1 MGEGIK
7 RPVISKDILPFT
19 RMDSAL
25 VQARK
30 SNSQAAVLS
39 ALISFDMLRKCYV
52 CVTKK
57 HFTFKR
63 LMKRDTLQFWLQI
76 VGLVLILYVFLVSIG
91 LLGGSFKLF
100 GKELAIQIIEMTS
113 NPLVGIFAG
122 ILGTTLA
129 QSSSTTTAIAV
140 GMVAGGALTIEG
152 AIPVIMGANVGTSV
166 TNTLVSMGHITRKE
180 EFKRAL
186 AGATVHDFF
195 NLIAVLILLPLEIAT
210 GYLQYVAER
219 TADLFQG
226 IGGMKFANPLKQLT
240 SPAVKWLIELL
251 GSNPVLCLIVA
262 LIIMYLALK
271 FLVDLARGVV
281 IKRAERYLHR
291 YLFGAAPIAMLFGIV
306 LTIMVQSSSITTSM
320 IVPLIGAGILT
331 LEQVFPFTLGAN
343 IGTTVTAML
352 ASLATGNVAAV
363 TVAFAHLFFNITG
376 IAIVYP
382 IAQIR
387 QIPLKMARGLA
398 ELTSRS
404 RVYAFI
410 YLGCVFYIIPLLL
423 ILVWR

>member
-1 MGEGIK
+1 
-7 RPVISKDILPFT
+7 
-19 RMDSAL
+19 
-25 VQARK
+25 
-30 SNSQAAVLS
+30 
-39 ALISFDMLRKCYV
+39 
-52 CVTKK
+52 
-57 HFTFKR
+57 
-63 LMKRDTLQFWLQI
+63 MKRDTLLLWLQI
-76 VGLVLILYVFLVSIG
+76 IGLILVLYIFLVSIG

-100 GKELAIQIIEMTS
+100 GKELAKQLIEMTS
-113 NPLVGIFAG
+113 NPLVGLFAG

-129 QSSSTTTAIAV
+129 QSSSTTTSIAV

-152 AIPVIMGANVGTSV
+152 AIPVIMGANIGTSV

-195 NLIAVLILLPLEIAT
+195 NLIAVLILLPLEMAT
-210 GYLQYVAER
+210 GYLQHISEK
-219 TADLFQG
+219 TATLFQG
-226 IGGMKFANPLKQLT
+226 IGGMKFANPLKT
-240 SPAVKWLIELL
+240 ITEPVIKWLIALL
-251 GSNPVLCLIVA
+251 GANPILCLIVA

-291 YLFGAAPIAMLFGIV
+291 YLFGAAPIAMLFGII

-352 ASLATGNVAAV
+352 ASIATGNIAAV
-363 TVAFAHLFFNITG
+363 TVAFAHLFFNVTG
-376 IAIVYP
+376 IAFVYP
-382 IAQIR
+382 ISQIR
-387 QIPLKMARGLA
+387 QLPLRMARGLA
-398 ELTSRS
+398 ELTSKS
-404 RVYAFI
+404 RLYAFV
-410 YLGCVFYIIPLLL
+410 YVGCVFFLIPLLL